1 MEMLTKKLAVLLI
14 FLMLLGLPCVQ
25 AEETTKVLDCAAQ
38 EGSLEYLKYV
48 PTFEE
53 AYAAAMEKVPGNAL
67 IVDIDYRLQGL
78 YGELHWNF
86 TIIYQDVETLQL
98 QQLNVSVYGYDI
110 GVEVGTSTSPFEQPK
125 NWEFSYIREMTR
137 EWENAYGA
145 RMFWTPEM
153 KADFAA
159 RYGGIGARLW
169 TTNLCPTCR
178 KKAILHW
185 KKREQRQTKRCLIPM
200 AYILMICPC
209 GKIADI

>member
-125 NWEFSYIREMTR
+125 NWEFSYVREMTR

-159 RYGGIGARLW
+159 RYGW
-169 TTNLCPTCR
+169 
-178 KKAILHW
+178 
-185 KKREQRQTKRCLIPM
+185 
-200 AYILMICPC
+200 
-209 GKIADI
+209 

>member
-53 AYAAAMEKVPGNAL
+53 AYAAAMEKVPENAL
-67 IVDIDYRLQGL
+67 IVDIDYRLQCL

-98 QQLNVSVYGYDI
+98 QQL
-110 GVEVGTSTSPFEQPK
+110 
-125 NWEFSYIREMTR
+125 
-137 EWENAYGA
+137 
-145 RMFWTPEM
+145 
-153 KADFAA
+153 
-159 RYGGIGARLW
+159 
-169 TTNLCPTCR
+169 
-178 KKAILHW
+178 
-185 KKREQRQTKRCLIPM
+185 
-200 AYILMICPC
+200 
-209 GKIADI
+209 